1 MLAKSETTTPKLLA
15 EKDGA
20 IGWMIFNNPER
31 HNAVG
36 VEMWEAIPDVLND
49 FESDPEIRVIVL
61 RGAGEK
67 AFISGA
73 DISQFEKQR
82 NSAEQV
88 QRYEQIS
95 EEAQRRLTYAEKPTI
110 AMIRGWCIGGGV
122 GVALTADLRI
132 SAESGRFGVPAARLG
147 LGYRVSGVKKLADVV
162 GPSHAKEIFFTARH
176 FNAAEALGMGLVNR
190 VVPDDALDAYVRAYC
205 ARIADNA
212 PLTMMAAKKTLA
224 ELMKPAAELDKD
236 YCDRLV
242 AECFG
247 SEDYQEGRRAFME
260 KRRPVFRGR

>member
-1 MLAKSETTTPKLLA
+1 MLAMKETATEKLLA

-36 VEMWEAIPDVLND
+36 VEMWQAIPAAMDA

-88 QRYEQIS
+88 QAYEEIA
-95 EEAQRRLTYAEKPTI
+95 EEAQRRLTYAKKPTI
-110 AMIRGWCIGGGV
+110 GMIRGWCIGGGV
-122 GVALTADLRI
+122 GVALTTDLRI
-132 SAESGRFGVPAARLG
+132 AGEGAKFGVPAARLG
-147 LGYRVSGVKKLADVV
+147 LGYRVSGIKKLADVV
-162 GPSHAKEIFFTARH
+162 GPANAREIFFTARH
-176 FNAAEALGMGLVNR
+176 FTAAEAMGMGLVNR
-190 VVPDDALDAYVRAYC
+190 VVPDDELESYVRGYC
-205 ARIADNA
+205 ERIADNA
-212 PLTMMAAKKTLA
+212 PLTIMSVKKILS
-224 ELMKPAAELDKD
+224 ELSKPHAGIDRG
-236 YCDRLV
+236 YCDDLV
-242 AECFG
+242 AECFA
-247 SEDYQEGRRAFME
+247 SEDYREGRTAFME
-260 KRRPVFRGR
+260 KRKPQFKGK